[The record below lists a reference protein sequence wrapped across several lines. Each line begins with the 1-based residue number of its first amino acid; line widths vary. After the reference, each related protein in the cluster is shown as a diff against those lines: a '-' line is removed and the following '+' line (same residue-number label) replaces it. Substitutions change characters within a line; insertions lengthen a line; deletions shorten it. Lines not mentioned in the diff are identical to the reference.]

1 MRELIHMQ
9 VSPTDVV
16 AGWGDERLG
25 HFQVGQCGNQVGS
38 AFWKTL
44 NTEHGLDL
52 TGKFCGDSE
61 TQRDKINVFYTE
73 SCEERFVPRAV
84 LVDLEPGPLE
94 RLRATT
100 LGQIFRPDNFVFSQS
115 GAGNNWA
122 RGHYS
127 EGGELIEKVNDVVR

>member
-1 MRELIHMQ
+1 MRDSDI
-9 VSPTDVV
+9 S
-16 AGWGDERLG
+16 
-25 HFQVGQCGNQVGS
+25 QVGQCGNQGGS

-44 NTEHGLDL
+44 NSEHGLDL

-127 EGGELIEKVNDVVR
+127 EGGELIENVNDVVR

>member
-1 MRELIHMQ
+1 M
-9 VSPTDVV
+9 
-16 AGWGDERLG
+16 
-25 HFQVGQCGNQVGS
+25 GS
-38 AFWKTL
+38 AFWQTL
-44 NTEHGLDL
+44 NAEHGLDL
-52 TGKFCGDSE
+52 SGRFCGDSDS
-61 TQRDKINVFYTE
+61 QRDKINVFYTE

-127 EGGELIEKVNDVVR
+127 EGGELIENVNDVVR